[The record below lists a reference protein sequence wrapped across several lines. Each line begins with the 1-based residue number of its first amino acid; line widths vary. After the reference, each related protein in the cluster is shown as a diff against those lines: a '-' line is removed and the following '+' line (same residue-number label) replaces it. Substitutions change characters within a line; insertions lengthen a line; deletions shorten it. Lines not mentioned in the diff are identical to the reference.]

1 MDLKA
6 SEQKEVTIVSSN
18 VNSNRGN
25 NFGYDRSHFSYST
38 NGTTSSMLTLKADS
52 SMNNLRFYLEGGMS
66 KLSNLIIDYSKA
78 SSGGLPNTF
87 LQTSNINIA
96 GSFSI
101 RLVDTYSGQAQI
113 NVGSGAA
120 LNINA
125 HKIHNRSIIT
135 NKGGDIIFVTQD
147 SLNKANDA
155 LNNQASILNAIP
167 QNIDIFMGWTTMLD
181 RSTVMLSKTLS
192 SNTKP
197 ISIALLKLVGRC
209 CLGGG
214 GDLSF
219 MYLIEA
225 SLFSYFLSFVHVFY
239 AFLREFLCRV
249 F

>member
-1 MDLKA
+1 MVLNA
-6 SEQKEVTIVSSN
+6 GEQKEVTIVSSN

-25 NFGYDRSHFSYST
+25 NFGYNDRSHFSYST

-52 SMNNLRFYLEGGMS
+52 SMNNLQFYLEGGMNIGS
-66 KLSNLIIDYSKA
+66 FSNLIIDYAKA

-155 LNNQASILNAIP
+155 LN
-167 QNIDIFMGWTTMLD
+167 M
-181 RSTVMLSKTLS
+181 
-192 SNTKP
+192 
-197 ISIALLKLVGRC
+197 
-209 CLGGG
+209 
-214 GDLSF
+214 
-219 MYLIEA
+219 
-225 SLFSYFLSFVHVFY
+225 
-239 AFLREFLCRV
+239 
-249 F
+249 